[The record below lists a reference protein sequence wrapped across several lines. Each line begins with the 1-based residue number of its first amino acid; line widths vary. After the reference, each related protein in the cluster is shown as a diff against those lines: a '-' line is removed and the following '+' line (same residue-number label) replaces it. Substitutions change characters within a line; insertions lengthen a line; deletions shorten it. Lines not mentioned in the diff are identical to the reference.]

1 MSEQLESVAS
11 IVERHGFHEHE
22 LISILQEVQ
31 RTRNW
36 LPPEDL
42 KAVIRLLGVPA
53 SRVYAIATFYKAFS
67 LKPRGKYICQVCLG
81 TACHVRGGLRVKE
94 AAERDLKIAAGE
106 TTGDKKFTLEAV
118 NCLGACALGPVVVVN
133 GDYHGQMNSRKVT
146 TMLNDYAAGEVAE

>member
-1 MSEQLESVAS
+1 MSEQLETIAS

-22 LISILQEVQ
+22 LISILQEIQ
-31 RTRNW
+31 RTHNW

-67 LKPRGKYICQVCLG
+67 LKPRGKYVCQVCLG

-146 TMLNDYAAGEVAE
+146 TMLNGYAAGEVAE